1 MVTWSDRRSPRVPTV
16 ALPPK
21 QAPVTLTP
29 FQRPPRLPFPGR
41 AGRQQP
47 FSTTTPDWGRWL
59 LWPRCAEPA
68 RRPPGG
74 GLWWVGGS
82 SATLACQGSFMSQP
96 SPDPARASSWAG
108 GLPPPPAASP
118 SCLWGGAGQL
128 ENSCRAEMGACN
140 CRKHLLAW
148 GGRWTGGKTSPPS
161 LVSEHLTPRLKIKQ
175 TNK

>member
-1 MVTWSDRRSPRVPTV
+1 MVTWSDRQSPRVPTG

-29 FQRPPRLPFPGR
+29 SQRPPRLSFPGR
-41 AGRQQP
+41 AGRQQL
-47 FSTTTPDWGRWL
+47 FSTTPDRGRWL

-96 SPDPARASSWAG
+96 SPYPARASSWAG
-108 GLPPPPAASP
+108 SCPLPQPLPAVFGVGLGSWRTA
-118 SCLWGGAGQL
+118 AGQ
-128 ENSCRAEMGACN
+128 GGG
-140 CRKHLLAW
+140 LATAGSISW
-148 GGRWTGGKTSPPS
+148 LGGWTGGKTRGSLLLCPLSPS
-161 LVSEHLTPRLKIKQ
+161 I
-175 TNK
+175 

>member
-1 MVTWSDRRSPRVPTV
+1 MVTWSDRQCPRFPTV

-108 GLPPPPAASP
+108 SRPLPQPLPAVFGVGLGSWRTAAGQGWGLVTAGSISWLEGGGGLGARLLLRPLSP
-118 SCLWGGAGQL
+118 S
-128 ENSCRAEMGACN
+128 
-140 CRKHLLAW
+140 
-148 GGRWTGGKTSPPS
+148 
-161 LVSEHLTPRLKIKQ
+161 I
-175 TNK
+175 